1 MAHKGSLHDTGKQYI
16 SEQEDKRMANA
27 MKKLGE
33 AELEIMQV
41 IWDSKNPVTSN
52 YILKELSG
60 RRKWQLST
68 LMTSL
73 TRLADKGFVKCDR
86 STGSNLY
93 SWVIPEDEYKTGASK
108 NFLEKLYDN
117 SIQNMIA
124 SLYNSKAIKSS
135 DVEELRDF
143 LDQLE
148 TEDAEER

>member
-1 MAHKGSLHDTGKQYI
+1 MSDIL
-16 SEQEDKRMANA
+16 
-27 MKKLGE
+27 KKLGE

-41 IWDSKNPVTSN
+41 IWDSENPVTSN
-52 YILKELSG
+52 YILNQLQG

-73 TRLADKGFVKCDR
+73 ARLADKGFVSCDR

-93 SWVIPEDEYKTGASK
+93 TSIISENEYKTSASK
-108 NFLEKLYDN
+108 HFLEKVYNN

-124 SLYNSKAIKSS
+124 TLYSNKAIKDS
-135 DVEELRDF
+135 DVAELRNF

-148 TEDAEER
+148 DEQ